1 MFISAMGHSHVSFNG
16 NIAEILI
23 DAGHNL
29 TILHMFLDPD
39 VTNRATSRAS
49 KYILYKPETV
59 DFSGFLNMT
68 AKTAACFDPNRPAG
82 TDLPML
88 FSTRMKICEAMI
100 NDENLWS
107 ELKSTKFDL
116 GISEYNEDCQEGIFE
131 VLGIK
136 TVIMTSAISMYEQIY
151 NNHGIPNI
159 PSFMPSVILP
169 YTPEMSWKQRLFNTI
184 VNYKIEQLYKW
195 STGAMHEFY
204 KKRFGPDFPNLMELR
219 KQKTAFTFMNSI
231 EHIEFLGPITTK
243 IKFIG
248 GLQPRH
254 VDPIPENILKKL
266 ESKKGFVI
274 LSFGTFARSNT
285 VPEKIRKEIVSAFK
299 KFPDYAFFWKYKTSE
314 NENLDF
320 MEGADNVFLESWVP
334 QYALLNHK
342 KCKAF
347 ISHVG
352 RNSLQ
357 ESIQAGVPIIAI
369 PFFTDQLHNAAI
381 VKDKN
386 IGILLGRE
394 NLNEVGLTEA
404 LEKILLDPKN
414 IYTRQAK
421 LYAARIKDSHKIMS
435 PEEIVLKYTEY
446 AGKYGNLPDMNLA
459 STKLSFL
466 QLYLLD
472 IIIPIIIGAIL
483 ILFLVL
489 YVLKL
494 VFSKLFKKTKP
505 KKE

>member
-1 MFISAMGHSHVSFNG
+1 
-16 NIAEILI
+16 
-23 DAGHNL
+23 
-29 TILHMFLDPD
+29 MFLDPD
-39 VTNRATSRAS
+39 VKSTATDRAS

-131 VLGIK
+131 VLGIQ
-136 TVIMTSAISMYEQIY
+136 TTIMTSAISMYEQIY
-151 NNHGIPNI
+151 NNHGLPNI
-159 PSFMPSVILP
+159 PSFIPSVILP
-169 YTPEMSWKQRLFNTI
+169 YTPEMSWKQRLINTI

-204 KKRFGPDFPNLMELR
+204 KEKFGSDFPNLMELR
-219 KQKTAFTFMNSI
+219 RQKTAFTFMNSI
-231 EHIEFLGPITTK
+231 EHIDFIGPITTK
-243 IKFIG
+243 VKFIG
-248 GLQPRH
+248 GLKPRK
-254 VDPIPENILKKL
+254 VDAIPESILKKI
-266 ESKKGFVI
+266 ENKKGFVI

-285 VPEKIRKEIVSAFK
+285 VPEKIRKDIISAFR
-299 KFPDYAFFWKYKTSE
+299 KFPDYAFLWKYKTSE
-314 NENLDF
+314 DENLDF
-320 MEGADNVFLESWVP
+320 MKGVENVFLEPWLP
-334 QYALLNHK
+334 QYALLNHE

-352 RNSLQ
+352 RNSIQ

-369 PFFTDQLHNAAI
+369 PFFTDQLHNAAV

-386 IGILLGRE
+386 LGILLGRE
-394 NLNEVGLTEA
+394 NLHETGLTEA
-404 LEKILLDPKN
+404 LKKILLDPEN
-414 IYTRQAK
+414 IYSHQAK
-421 LYAARIKDSHKIMS
+421 VYAQRIEDSHKIIS
-435 PEEIVLKYTEY
+435 PEEIVLKFTEY
-446 AGKYGNLPDMNLA
+446 AGAHGNLPDMNLA
-459 STKLSFL
+459 STKLNFF

-472 IIIPIIIGAIL
+472 IFIPIGIVLIL
-483 ILFLVL
+483 ILLFIIHF
-489 YVLKL
+489 LKL
-494 VFSKLFKKTKP
+494 IYSKLFKKDKS